1 MDMSI
6 KLNASYPAGT
16 AAATGMPAVQAVPVA
31 KTAPAVKTDSVSADE
46 PQRAALEQAVTDI
59 RKFVQESQ
67 RNLDFSIDDTTHT
80 VVVKVIATDSGEVIR
95 QIPSETALK
104 LAQDLSKASSL
115 LFDTKA

>member
-16 AAATGMPAVQAVPVA
+16 PQATPAVAAQAQPA
-31 KTAPAVKTDSVSADE
+31 TDTSTAPTAE
-46 PQRAALEQAVTDI
+46 PQRLALEKAVTDI
-59 RKFVQESQ
+59 REFVQASQ
-67 RNLDFSIDDTTHT
+67 RNLDFSIDDSTGR

-115 LFDTKA
+115 LFDSKA

>member
-6 KLNASYPAGT
+6 KLNPSYPAG
-16 AAATGMPAVQAVPVA
+16 AAQASGAVAAQAKPAKEAES
-31 KTAPAVKTDSVSADE
+31 APAAE
-46 PQRAALEQAVTDI
+46 PQRAALEKAVTDI
-59 RKFVQESQ
+59 REFVQASQ
-67 RNLDFSIDDTTHT
+67 RNLDFSIDDTTHR

>member
-6 KLNASYPAGT
+6 KLNASYPSSATPAAGT
-16 AAATGMPAVQAVPVA
+16 PASVAKPVA
-31 KTAPAVKTDSVSADE
+31 QAESALADE
-46 PQRAALEQAVTDI
+46 PKRAALEQAVTDI
-59 RKFVQESQ
+59 REFVQASQ
-67 RNLDFSIDDTTHT
+67 RNLDFSIDDTTHR

-104 LAQDLSKASSL
+104 LAQDLSKAGSL

>member
-6 KLNASYPAGT
+6 KLNASYPA
-16 AAATGMPAVQAVPVA
+16 ATTQAPGAVTTQAKPPVA
-31 KTAPAVKTDSVSADE
+31 QADSESAEE
-46 PQRAALEQAVTDI
+46 PQRVALEKAVTDM
-59 RKFVQESQ
+59 REFVQASQ
-67 RNLDFSIDDTTHT
+67 RNLDFSIDDSTGK

-104 LAQDLSKASSL
+104 LAQNLSDASSL